1 MTGSHATGWG
11 TNDGRRHM
19 DRYQVR
25 TSAGEPGIRTNS
37 RVEAE
42 KWAARWQTEVEEVE
56 D

>member
-1 MTGSHATGWG
+1 
-11 TNDGRRHM
+11 M

-42 KWAARWQTEVEEVE
+42 KWAEKWGTEVEEVE